1 MIIET
6 VGSGMVSSYNGG
18 DTAKTVE
25 KPVGDNSAGQVANQG
40 GTNITVTERPVQNV
54 SANGGGQNGEN
65 PQGQQ
70 PNEKQIKDAVN
81 NANNK
86 LKMNHKTG
94 CEFSYHEETGRVS
107 IKVVDQDTKEVI
119 REIPPEESLE
129 MLQKLWELAGVLVDE
144 RR

>member
-1 MIIET
+1 MMIET
-6 VGSGMVSSYNGG
+6 VGSSAVSSYATG
-18 DTAKTVE
+18 DTVRPVE
-25 KPVGDNSAGQVANQG
+25 KPASTNSAAQIANQG
-40 GTNITVTERPVQNV
+40 ETNITITERPVQNV
-54 SANGGGQNGEN
+54 SAGDGEN
-65 PQGQQ
+65 SKENSQGQA
-70 PNEKQIKDAVN
+70 NERQIKDAVN

-107 IKVVDQDTKEVI
+107 IKVIDQETKEVI